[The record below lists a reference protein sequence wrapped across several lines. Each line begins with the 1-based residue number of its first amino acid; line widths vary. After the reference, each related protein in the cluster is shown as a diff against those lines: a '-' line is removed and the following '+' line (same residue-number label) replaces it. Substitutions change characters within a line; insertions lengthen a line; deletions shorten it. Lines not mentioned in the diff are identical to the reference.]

1 MTKNNKPSRKKIID
15 KLAKISVDQYLRV
28 SDQRYLRAFIQS
40 LNIPG
45 FQFGGVEVSLGQ
57 LLDGFI
63 FAQAEK
69 IKRKRLEESLKK
81 LKDKLKKLE
90 IDHRH
95 IEQNIEQYSLMFL
108 CCLLSS
114 ANEYRDRLREAYINM
129 LANFFS
135 TKYSKTQNKEL
146 YLNILF
152 SLTPDHL
159 LVLRVAFDYLGNTP
173 QSIHKQAKTLKEH
186 LKKTFTKKKLEE
198 EIILALIKDLESK
211 GLLNEAYS
219 PTYGG
224 GEYRLYLT
232 GAGRKILELIE

>member
-1 MTKNNKPSRKKIID
+1 MGKDDKHSGKKIIS
-15 KLAKISVDQYLRV
+15 KLVKTSRDLYIKASNQD
-28 SDQRYLRAFIQS
+28 YLRAIIQS
-40 LNIPG
+40 LTIPG
-45 FQFGGVEVSLGQ
+45 FQLGGVEASLGQ

-69 IKRKRLEESLKK
+69 IKRKRLEESLKG
-81 LKDKLKKLE
+81 LEEKLKKIE
-90 IDHRH
+90 IDYRY
-95 IEQNIEQYSLMFL
+95 IEKNIEQYSLMFL
-108 CCLLSS
+108 RCLFFSM
-114 ANEYRDRLREAYINM
+114 NEYRDRFRKVYINM

-135 TKYSKTQNKEL
+135 TKYSKTQNKEF

-159 LVLRVAFDYLGNTP
+159 LMLRVAFDYLGDTP
-173 QSIHKQAKTLKEH
+173 QTIHKQAKTLKDY
-186 LKKTFTKKKLEE
+186 LTKTFTKKKLEE

-211 GLLNEAYS
+211 GLLNESYS

-232 GAGRKILELIE
+232 RTGWKILELIK